1 MNLPWSKS
9 RLGVAAGLVA
19 GSAGLALLSGL
30 GPAPALLSIA
40 AARGADDTPATSTT
54 GSTATDDNPAAA
66 PADGTRV
73 GQAAGAGTVTVDL
86 AAGRLELLSATPAA
100 GWSVE
105 DEQSAGTEVEVDF
118 RRGAERVQVDLEVE
132 DGAVRERLR
141 IRDDATGSDVRTED
155 GTIVQASGPGADD
168 LEESGTSGPGVS
180 GGGTDSSGPS
190 ANRGPSASGD
200 GDHGHDHRDDHGGDA
215 GRGGTD
221 DPPGDDHG
229 GDH

>member
-9 RLGVAAGLVA
+9 RVGVAAGRVA

-40 AARGADDTPATSTT
+40 AARGAEDTRATSTT

-73 GQAAGAGTVTVDL
+73 VQAAGAGTVTVAL
-86 AAGRLELLSATPAA
+86 AAGSLELLSATPAA

-105 DEQSAGTEVEVDF
+105 VEQSAGTEVEVDF

-141 IRDDATGSDVRTED
+141 IRDDATGSDVRIED

-168 LEESGTSGPGVS
+168 LYDSGTSGSGVS

-190 ANRGPSASGD
+190 ADRGPSASGD
-200 GDHGHDHRDDHGGDA
+200 DDPGHDHGGDA

>member
-1 MNLPWSKS
+1 MNQPWSKS

-73 GQAAGAGTVTVDL
+73 VQAAGAGTVTVAL

-105 DEQSAGTEVEVDF
+105 VEQSAGTEVEVDF

-141 IRDDATGSDVRTED
+141 IRDDATGSDVRIED

-168 LEESGTSGPGVS
+168 LDESGTSGSGVS

-190 ANRGPSASGD
+190 ADRGPSALGD
-200 GDHGHDHRDDHGGDA
+200 DDPGDDHGGDA
-215 GRGGTD
+215 GRGGAD
-221 DPPGDDHG
+221 DPPGDDH
-229 GDH
+229 